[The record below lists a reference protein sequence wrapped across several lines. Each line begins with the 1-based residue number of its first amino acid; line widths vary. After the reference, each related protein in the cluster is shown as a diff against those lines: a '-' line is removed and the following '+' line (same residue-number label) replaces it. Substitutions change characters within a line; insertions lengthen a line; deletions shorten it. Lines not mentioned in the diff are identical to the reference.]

1 MSAAR
6 QPGKSAAPLVS
17 ERRDEILALASKIFA
32 DKGYAS
38 TTVREI
44 ADAAG
49 ILSGSLYH
57 HFASKEAMLDEIMH
71 GFLDHIVE
79 QYRGT
84 VAAGGDP
91 IDVLRALIREAFSSL
106 GGNPAAL
113 AVMINE
119 FNFLVQFPRFAYLR
133 DGAEETERLWTGV
146 IEAGMRTGVF
156 RSDIDARMIYRF
168 MRDTI
173 WISVRWYRPEGKY
186 SPEEIADFYV
196 AMLLDGLAT
205 GGSTDQGVRR
215 EQE

>member
-1 MSAAR
+1 MSASR
-6 QPGKSAAPLVS
+6 QGGKGAAPLVS
-17 ERRDEILALASKIFA
+17 ERRDEILALAAKIFA

-44 ADAAG
+44 ADSAG

-57 HFASKEAMLDEIMH
+57 HFPSKEAMLDEIMH
-71 GFLDHIVE
+71 GFLDDIVA
-79 QYRGT
+79 QYRAT

-91 IDVLRALIREAFSSL
+91 LEVLRALVREAFGSL

-133 DGAEETERLWTGV
+133 EGAEETERLWTAV
-146 IEAGMRTGVF
+146 IEDGMQAGVF
-156 RSDIDARMIYRF
+156 RSDIEPRMIYRF

-173 WISVRWYRPEGKY
+173 WISVRWYRPDGKY
-186 SPEEIADFYV
+186 SPEEIADYYLE
-196 AMLLDGLAT
+196 LLLHGLAT
-205 GGSTDQGVRR
+205 GGLADARR
-215 EQE
+215 AT

>member
-6 QPGKSAAPLVS
+6 QPGKSTTPLVS
-17 ERRDEILALASKIFA
+17 ERREEILALAAKIFA

-79 QYRGT
+79 QYRAT
-84 VAAGGDP
+84 VDAGGDP
-91 IDVLRALIREAFSSL
+91 IDVLRALVREAFSSL

-119 FNFLVQFPRFAYLR
+119 FNFLVQFPRFTYLR
-133 DGAEETERLWTGV
+133 EGAEETERLWTGV
-146 IEAGMRTGVF
+146 IEEGMRTGVF

-173 WISVRWYRPEGKY
+173 WISVRWYRPDGKY

-205 GGSTDQGVRR
+205 GGSTDRGGAT
-215 EQE
+215 

>member
-1 MSAAR
+1 MSTAR

-17 ERRDEILALASKIFA
+17 ERREEILALAAKIFA

-57 HFASKEAMLDEIMH
+57 HFDSKESMLDEIMH
-71 GFLDHIVE
+71 GFLDHIVVR
-79 QYRGT
+79 YRAT
-84 VAAGGDP
+84 VDAGGDP
-91 IDVLRALIREAFSSL
+91 LAVLQALVREAFTSL
-106 GGNPAAL
+106 GANPAAL

-133 DGAEETERLWTGV
+133 EGAEETERLWVGV
-146 IEAGMRTGVF
+146 IEDGMREGVF

-168 MRDTI
+168 MRDAI
-173 WISVRWYRPEGKY
+173 WISVRWYRPDGKY
-186 SPEEIADFYV
+186 RPEEIADFYIE
-196 AMLLDGLAT
+196 LILDGLVT
-205 GGSTDQGVRR
+205 GDAAEQGGRA
-215 EQE
+215 

>member
-1 MSAAR
+1 MSASR
-6 QPGKSAAPLVS
+6 QGGKGAAPLVS
-17 ERRDEILALASKIFA
+17 ERRDEILALAAKIFA

-44 ADAAG
+44 ADSAG

-71 GFLDHIVE
+71 GFLDHIVA
-79 QYRGT
+79 QYRAT

-91 IDVLRALIREAFSSL
+91 LEVLRALVREAFGSL

-133 DGAEETERLWTGV
+133 EGAEETERLWTAV
-146 IEAGMRTGVF
+146 IEDGMQAGVF
-156 RSDIDARMIYRF
+156 RSDIEPRMIYRF

-173 WISVRWYRPEGKY
+173 WISVRWYRPDGKY
-186 SPEEIADFYV
+186 SPEEIADYYLE
-196 AMLLDGLAT
+196 LLLHGLAT
-205 GGSTDQGVRR
+205 GGPAEARGAT
-215 EQE
+215 

>member
-1 MSAAR
+1 VSAAR

-17 ERRDEILALASKIFA
+17 ERREEILALASKIFA

-71 GFLDHIVE
+71 GFLDHIVA
-79 QYRGT
+79 QYRAT

-119 FNFLVQFPRFAYLR
+119 FNFLVQFPRFLYLR
-133 DGAEETERLWTGV
+133 EGAEETERLWTGV

-205 GGSTDQGVRR
+205 GGSTNRGGAT
-215 EQE
+215 

>member
-6 QPGKSAAPLVS
+6 QPGKGAAPLVS
-17 ERRDEILALASKIFA
+17 ERREEILALAAKIFA

-44 ADAAG
+44 ADSAG

-57 HFASKEAMLDEIMH
+57 HFDSKEAMLDEIMH
-71 GFLDHIVE
+71 GFLDHIVA
-79 QYRGT
+79 QYRAT
-84 VAAGGDP
+84 VDAGGDP
-91 IDVLRALIREAFSSL
+91 IDVLRALVREAFSSL

-133 DGAEETERLWTGV
+133 EGAEETERLWTGV
-146 IEAGMRTGVF
+146 IEEGMGTGVF

-173 WISVRWYRPEGKY
+173 WISVRWYRPDGKY

-205 GGSTDQGVRR
+205 DR
-215 EQE
+215 EVAT

>member
-6 QPGKSAAPLVS
+6 QPGKSTTPLVS
-17 ERRDEILALASKIFA
+17 ERREEILALAAKIFA

-79 QYRGT
+79 QYRAT
-84 VAAGGDP
+84 VDAGGDP

-133 DGAEETERLWTGV
+133 EGAEETERLWTGV
-146 IEAGMRTGVF
+146 IEEGMRTGVF

-173 WISVRWYRPEGKY
+173 WISVRWYRPDGKY

-205 GGSTDQGVRR
+205 GGSTDPGGAT
-215 EQE
+215 

>member
-6 QPGKSAAPLVS
+6 QPGKSTTPLVS
-17 ERRDEILALASKIFA
+17 ERREEILALAAKIFA

-79 QYRGT
+79 QYRAT
-84 VAAGGDP
+84 VDAGGDP
-91 IDVLRALIREAFSSL
+91 IDVLRALVREAFSSL

-119 FNFLVQFPRFAYLR
+119 FNFLVQFPRFTYLR
-133 DGAEETERLWTGV
+133 EGAEETERLWTGV
-146 IEAGMRTGVF
+146 IEEGMRTGVF

-173 WISVRWYRPEGKY
+173 WISVRWYRPDGKY

-205 GGSTDQGVRR
+205 GGSTDPGGAA
-215 EQE
+215 

>member
-79 QYRGT
+79 QYRAT

-205 GGSTDQGVRR
+205 GGSTDRGGAT
-215 EQE
+215 

>member
-1 MSAAR
+1 VSAAR

-17 ERRDEILALASKIFA
+17 ERREEILALASKIFA

-79 QYRGT
+79 QYRAT

-119 FNFLVQFPRFAYLR
+119 FNFLVQFPRFLYLR
-133 DGAEETERLWTGV
+133 EGAEETERLWTGV

-205 GGSTDQGVRR
+205 SRSTDRGGAT
-215 EQE
+215 